1 MGGDMAPRAC
11 VRPETRAR
19 ACVGDVCERE
29 RESAVERR
37 CSYTD
42 IYEREEEEEEV
53 EVCGERILYVFA
65 CVERRARERRAWPCC
80 CVDVR
85 ASV

>member
-1 MGGDMAPRAC
+1 MAPRAC

-19 ACVGDVCERE
+19 ACVRDACERE
-29 RESAVERR
+29 RERVHLRGAARILISM
-37 CSYTD
+37 
-42 IYEREEEEEEV
+42 REEEEEEVEV

-80 CVDVR
+80 CVDVG

>member
-1 MGGDMAPRAC
+1 MAPRAC
-11 VRPETRAR
+11 VRPERRAR
-19 ACVGDVCERE
+19 ACVRAACVSERE
-29 RESAVERR
+29 CAVERR

-42 IYEREEEEEEV
+42 ISMREEEEEEVEV

-80 CVDVR
+80 CVDVG